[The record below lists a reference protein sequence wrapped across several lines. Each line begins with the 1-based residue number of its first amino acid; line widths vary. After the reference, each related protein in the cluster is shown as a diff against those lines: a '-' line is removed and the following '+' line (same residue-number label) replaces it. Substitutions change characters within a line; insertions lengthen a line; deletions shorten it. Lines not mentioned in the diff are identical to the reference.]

1 MTVIGE
7 NLDSVAQP
15 LLEIM
20 VSSASL
26 NYSETFLAVSL
37 FNSILPFIWHSPE
50 IDPAG
55 VYLIRPFFLYHK
67 HY

>member
-37 FNSILPFIWHSPE
+37 LHSILPSYTIVKYYRY
-50 IDPAG
+50 I
-55 VYLIRPFFLYHK
+55 
-67 HY
+67 